1 MLYKLFESD
10 KWPFPFNN
18 IDYFVSWFLF
28 RFFSSESVN
37 QTNRNEATK
46 IEDEPEDEKNIR
58 LGNLTA
64 FGSILKSELKKDN
77 FKNYLKQ
84 LQAEQQGEGDES
96 RKRKQKI
103 RSDLIKKLFKFVV
116 LVFTLFVIVSQS

>member
-1 MLYKLFESD
+1 
-10 KWPFPFNN
+10 
-18 IDYFVSWFLF
+18 LF

-37 QTNRNEATK
+37 KTNRKEALK

-103 RSDLIKKLFKFVV
+103 RSD
-116 LVFTLFVIVSQS
+116 

>member
-1 MLYKLFESD
+1 
-10 KWPFPFNN
+10 
-18 IDYFVSWFLF
+18 LF

-103 RSDLIKKLFKFVV
+103 RSD
-116 LVFTLFVIVSQS
+116 

>member
-1 MLYKLFESD
+1 
-10 KWPFPFNN
+10 
-18 IDYFVSWFLF
+18 LF

-37 QTNRNEATK
+37 QTNRNEALK

-103 RSDLIKKLFKFVV
+103 RSDLIKK
-116 LVFTLFVIVSQS
+116 TI